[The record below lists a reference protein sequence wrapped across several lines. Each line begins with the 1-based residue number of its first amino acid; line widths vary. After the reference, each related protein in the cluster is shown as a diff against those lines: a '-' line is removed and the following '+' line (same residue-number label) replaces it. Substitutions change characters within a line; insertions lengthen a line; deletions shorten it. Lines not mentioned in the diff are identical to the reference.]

1 MNDKLERL
9 LSSLEKVE
17 KLPPGNHQARY
28 RACCP
33 AHGDKNP
40 SLSITLSNSDTI
52 LLKCWAGCSAHDVV
66 HAVGMEMTDLF
77 PEQTK
82 YHAPQ
87 ERRPFSADQAAR
99 VIALD
104 ALAVAVAA
112 AKVRNKEPLIQK
124 DIDDLLDIHVRA
136 NTIGRGL

>member
-1 MNDKLERL
+1 MNDKLESL
-9 LSSLEKVE
+9 LSKLDKVE
-17 KLPPGNHQARY
+17 RLPQGNHQARY

-52 LLKCWAGCSAHDVV
+52 LLKCWAGCSAHEVV
-66 HAVGMEMTDLF
+66 NAVGMEMTDLF

-82 YHAPQ
+82 HYSPQ
-87 ERRPFSADQAAR
+87 ERRPFSADQAAK
-99 VIALD
+99 V
-104 ALAVAVAA
+104 VAVDAMTVAIAA
-112 AKVRNKEPLIQK
+112 SKVRNKEDLAQK

-136 NTIGRGL
+136 TTIGRGL

>member
-9 LSSLEKVE
+9 LSSLDKVE
-17 KLPPGNHQARY
+17 RLPQGNHQARY

-52 LLKCWAGCSAHDVV
+52 LLKCWAGCSAEQVIN
-66 HAVGMEMTDLF
+66 AVGMEMTDLF

-82 YHAPQ
+82 YHAPM
-87 ERRPFSADQAAR
+87 ERRPFSADQAAK
-99 VIALD
+99 VIAMD
-104 ALAVAVAA
+104 AITVAMAA
-112 AKVRNKEPLIQK
+112 AKIRNKEELVQK
-124 DIDDLLDIHVRA
+124 DMDDLLDIHVRA
-136 NTIGRGL
+136 TTIGRGL

>member
-28 RACCP
+28 RACCQ

-87 ERRPFSADQAAR
+87 ERRPFSADQAAK

>member
-52 LLKCWAGCSAHDVV
+52 LLKCWAGCSAHEVV

-77 PEQTK
+77 PEQK
-82 YHAPQ
+82 NHAAPVK
-87 ERRPFSADQAAR
+87 RPFSADQAAKT
-99 VIALD
+99 IASD
-104 ALAVAVAA
+104 AMTIATAA
-112 AKVRNKEPLIQK
+112 AKLRKSEPLSQD
-124 DIDDLLDIHVRA
+124 DIDEVIDIHVRA
-136 NTIGRGL
+136 TTISRGL

>member
-9 LSSLEKVE
+9 LASLDKVE
-17 KLPPGNHQARY
+17 KLPQGNHQARY

-52 LLKCWAGCSAHDVV
+52 LLKCWAGCSAEEVV
-66 HAVGMEMTDLF
+66 NSVGMEMTDLF

-87 ERRPFSADQAAR
+87 ERRPFSADQAAK

-104 ALAVAVAA
+104 ALTVAVAA

>member
-40 SLSITLSNSDTI
+40 SLSVTLSTNDNI
-52 LLKCWAGCSAHDVV
+52 LLKCWAGCSAHEVV
-66 HAVGMEMTDLF
+66 SAIGMEMTDLF

-87 ERRPFSADQAAR
+87 ERRPFSAEQAAK

-104 ALAVAVAA
+104 AMTVAMAA
-112 AKVRNKEPLIQK
+112 AKVRKKEPLIDK

-136 NTIGRGL
+136 TTIGRGL